1 MTNNTVKKRTR
12 TAKGDMLFYVLMMAW
27 PILQFCVFYIAVK
40 FNSILYSFQRYDK
53 LSRTFTWT
61 LDYVKSALKMMTTSP
76 ALVETMKMT
85 LLFFL
90 LCCLQALFHLNGMGF
105 DIPAQLDGMPQL
117 FEFLCEDANLR
128 GIWLITVELLALF

>member
-1 MTNNTVKKRTR
+1 MTYIENVFACIAAPLLVAALCAGKKQLRPFIFSLAGMLACLLSAYVNTFFAAMLDA
-12 TAKGDMLFYVLMMAW
+12 TALDATAE
-27 PILQFCVFYIAVK
+27 IAPVVEEVMK
-40 FNSILYSFQRYDK
+40 FL
-53 LSRTFTWT
+53 
-61 LDYVKSALKMMTTSP
+61 P
-76 ALVETMKMT
+76 

-117 FEFLCEDANLR
+117 FELLCEDADLR